1 MIQNQTSCVLMGRKS
16 GPKYIGSMYG
26 SMTDI
31 NVWDSYFTNDEIEDF
46 QRCKEK
52 VDGKILDW
60 NYSDVKIEGYVLRDI
75 EKISICIPIGREDSV
90 IIGNK
95 RRKRN
100 FLQAKSFCEKAFG
113 GRIGVTYDSSK
124 MIGFINEL
132 KILEIE
138 KGINTGFKRATKNGH
153 TFLDIYDQLPLPN
166 FPWYPDQ
173 PNNFGGNQ
181 DCVTFSLDGLLN
193 DMECSTP
200 DLATICQVRP
210 KTVFQLDGLC
220 EHLDVD
226 TTYILSEV

>member
-1 MIQNQTSCVLMGRKS
+1 MGRKS

-75 EKISICIPIGREDSV
+75 EKINICIPIGREDSI

-100 FLQAKSFCEKAFG
+100 FLQAKSFCEKAFEQVVYTYLQG
-113 GRIGVTYDSSK
+113 VIG
-124 MIGFINEL
+124 
-132 KILEIE
+132 
-138 KGINTGFKRATKNGH
+138 
-153 TFLDIYDQLPLPN
+153 
-166 FPWYPDQ
+166 
-173 PNNFGGNQ
+173 
-181 DCVTFSLDGLLN
+181 
-193 DMECSTP
+193 
-200 DLATICQVRP
+200 
-210 KTVFQLDGLC
+210 
-220 EHLDVD
+220 
-226 TTYILSEV
+226 